1 MGVLAQ
7 PARRAFSRSNSP
19 GRCTRQL
26 GQETSRSMPYHRDPA
41 CCFASSPITTK
52 APKEVSSHSG
62 FRSPGT
68 PAGQRHS
75 RQGLHSP
82 FRTQYTKNQREA
94 WDPPLCR
101 LVGVCCFVFFD
112 GLLQGFDRQTDA
124 VLLLVRNLNQ
134 TPKDIPVLD
143 VQSLGKGLSSDEIGQ
158 SHGG

>member
-1 MGVLAQ
+1 MGVFAQ

-26 GQETSRSMPYHRDPA
+26 GQETSRSMPYQRDPA
-41 CCFASSPITTK
+41 CCFALSPITTK
-52 APKEVSSHSG
+52 APKVVSSHSC
-62 FRSPGT
+62 FHSPGT

-82 FRTQYTKNQREA
+82 FRTRYTKNQREA

-101 LVGVCCFVFFD
+101 LLGVCFFVFFD
-112 GLLQGFDRQTDA
+112 GLFQGFDGQADA
-124 VLLLVRNLNQ
+124 VLFLIRNLNQ
-134 TPKDIPVLD
+134 PPKDVPVFHF
-143 VQSLGKGLSSDEIGQ
+143 QSLREGLSPHEIGQ